1 MQDLLASKLRNNTQ
15 IINQE
20 LGWIFAPW
28 LTDRIDL
35 VSQRAATKLVA
46 HQLSKYPTG
55 STIDCVTAVPI
66 MGLPFATTLAEEMG
80 LDLYMSRKSQHAPR
94 TWESPIV
101 VANKPYK
108 HRGGVAHHAY
118 NVIPGQHLL
127 LVDDVLGEAE
137 TAAPVIENL
146 RKHGANIDFAAFYII
161 KRYRPGY
168 EKLLS
173 MGVQPIGAID
183 IRSISSKGEFDIE
196 KVI

>member
-1 MQDLLASKLRNNTQ
+1 MQDLLASKLQNNTQ

-35 VSQRAATKLVA
+35 VSQRAATRLVA
-46 HQLSKYPTG
+46 HQLLQY
-55 STIDCVTAVPI
+55 STSSAIDCVTAVPI
-66 MGLPFATTLAEEMG
+66 MGLPFATTLAEEMR
-80 LDLYMSRKSQHAPR
+80 LDLYMSRKALHAPR
-94 TWESPIV
+94 TWKGPIV
-101 VANKPYK
+101 VANKPYQ
-108 HRGGVAHHAY
+108 HSGGVAHHAY

-146 RKHGANIDFAAFYII
+146 REHGANIDFAAFYII

-168 EKLLS
+168 ERLLS
-173 MGVQPIGAID
+173 MGVQPIGAIN
-183 IRSISSKGEFDIE
+183 IKSISSNGEFDIA
-196 KVI
+196 KVV